1 MATVTYAEET
11 YDLREGDRRRFGRDD
26 AQVEIP
32 IWSAIHTNRLS
43 RVAGELWCQDGQVW
57 LRNLST
63 AHELELV
70 LAWGPPLEPLPRRDP
85 GEPVGPATSRGRRHG
100 SGVRTGSTCTCG
112 SGARPGTSSERGAQR
127 SATRAAPPVPDEL
140 RPVAAALCEPLLLG
154 GPTPATY
161 TLVAQRLGLTRK
173 GAILRV
179 EKLLAHYEEHLPGV
193 QGRARERALRTEP
206 QLVDGRWLLPDD
218 TEPVRGGGPVEL
230 PLYHELGVLL
240 VRRRLVVP
248 ADLELLPAG

>member
-85 GEPVGPATSRGRRHG
+85 GEPGRACDVPGPEAWVRGPDGLDLHVRQRRTS
-100 SGVRTGSTCTCG
+100 
-112 SGARPGTSSERGAQR
+112 GTSSERGAQR